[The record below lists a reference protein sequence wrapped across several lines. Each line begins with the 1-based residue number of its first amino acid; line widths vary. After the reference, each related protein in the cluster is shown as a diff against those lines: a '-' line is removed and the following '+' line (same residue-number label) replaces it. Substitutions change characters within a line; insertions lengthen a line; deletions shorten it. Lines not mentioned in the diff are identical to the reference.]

1 MNTSRDDGLLTPDLT
16 HQRPAS
22 HLVYPMQNAS
32 FRIPSLFA
40 AFPDLIAA
48 ESTRHGGISQPP
60 YASMNLG
67 INTDD
72 NPEHVAENRR
82 LWLANWQLSEAQLAS
97 SYQVHGTAVQ
107 VATEAGRTTGFDAL
121 ITNVPGLMVGVT
133 VADCTPVLVFDTR
146 NRAVA
151 AIHAGWRGT
160 VGGIVTGALQTMQT
174 QYGTQPA
181 DCLAYVGTCIDACS
195 FEVSTDVA
203 DQFAASRTT
212 IDPVTGKALV
222 DLKQANA
229 DQLRAFGLTD
239 AQIDVSPFS
248 TVLNNADYF
257 SHRLE
262 KGLTGRMLA
271 IIGVR

>member
-1 MNTSRDDGLLTPDLT
+1 
-16 HQRPAS
+16 
-22 HLVYPMQNAS
+22 MQNVS
-32 FRIPSLFA
+32 FRTPALFA
-40 AFPDLIAA
+40 AFPALLAA
-48 ESTRHGGISQPP
+48 ESTRHGGISRAP
-60 YASMNLG
+60 YTSLNLG

-72 NPEHVAENRR
+72 DPAHVAENRR
-82 LWLANWQLSEAQLAS
+82 RWLDHWHLTEQQLAS

-107 VATEAGRTTGFDAL
+107 VVTEAGRTTGFDAL

-146 NRAVA
+146 NKAVA

-160 VGGIVTGALQTMQT
+160 VGGIVTNALHEMQA

-195 FEVSTDVA
+195 FEVGAEVSR
-203 DQFAASRTT
+203 QFAATRVTN
-212 IDPVTGKALV
+212 DPVTGNTMV

-229 DQLRAFGLTD
+229 DQLRNFGLTD
-239 AQIDVSPFS
+239 AQIEVSPYS
-248 TVLNNADYF
+248 TVLNNSDYF

-262 KGLTGRMLA
+262 RGLTGRMLA
-271 IIGVR
+271 IIGVK